1 MAPDKRKGGLGRGLA
16 ALIPNG
22 PSTNKPRL
30 GEDAANILMG
40 GSGPLAAT
48 TEEPQA
54 AKTAE
59 TESVPAPPRTQK
71 SAKATKKTTK
81 KAPTKAAKKAAS
93 AKNVSDQLAAA
104 HAAVTRPSTRTAGT
118 KLDGASQESREKDKQ
133 TPKAAT
139 APSAT
144 PRTPATETAQD
155 TKETQKKPNV
165 PQSPEDIGASY
176 QEIPVNQIVPN
187 PHQPRQVFDEEA
199 LAELVHS
206 IKEFGLMQPIVVRRA
221 ADDSGFEII
230 MGERR
235 WRAASKAGL
244 ETIPAIVRETDDGAM
259 LRDALLE
266 NIHRVQLNPLEEA
279 AAYQQLLE
287 EFDVTQAELAQ
298 RLGRSRP
305 VITNMIRLLQLP
317 VSVQRKVA
325 AGVLS
330 AGHARALLS
339 LQTGADAQE
348 LLAARIVAEG
358 LSVRATEEAVMLA
371 NRGEE
376 QKPKKPKDKPAPP
389 AFLTQAADRLADGL
403 DTKVTVTM
411 GKRKGKI
418 VVEFGD
424 REDFERI
431 MSIINSQH

>member
-40 GSGPLAAT
+40 GSGPLAAA

-59 TESVPAPPRTQK
+59 TESTPAPTRTQK

-118 KLDGASQESREKDKQ
+118 KLDGTPQEPREKDKQ
-133 TPKAAT
+133 APKAAT

>member
-40 GSGPLAAT
+40 GSGPLAAAT
-48 TEEPQA
+48 GEPQA
-54 AKTAE
+54 VETAE
-59 TESVPAPPRTQK
+59 TESVPAPTRTQK

-118 KLDGASQESREKDKQ
+118 KLDGTPQEPREKDKQ
-133 TPKAAT
+133 APKAAT

>member
-1 MAPDKRKGGLGRGLA
+1 M
-16 ALIPNG
+16 
-22 PSTNKPRL
+22 
-30 GEDAANILMG
+30 
-40 GSGPLAAT
+40 
-48 TEEPQA
+48 
-54 AKTAE
+54 
-59 TESVPAPPRTQK
+59 
-71 SAKATKKTTK
+71 
-81 KAPTKAAKKAAS
+81 
-93 AKNVSDQLAAA
+93 
-104 HAAVTRPSTRTAGT
+104 
-118 KLDGASQESREKDKQ
+118 
-133 TPKAAT
+133 
-139 APSAT
+139 
-144 PRTPATETAQD
+144 
-155 TKETQKKPNV
+155 
-165 PQSPEDIGASY
+165 
-176 QEIPVNQIVPN
+176 PN

-358 LSVRATEEAVMLA
+358 LSVRVTEEAVMLA

>member
-40 GSGPLAAT
+40 GSGPLAAA

-54 AKTAE
+54 VETAE
-59 TESVPAPPRTQK
+59 TESVPAPTRTQK

-104 HAAVTRPSTRTAGT
+104 HAAVTRPSTSTAGT

-144 PRTPATETAQD
+144 PRTPTTETTQD

-176 QEIPVNQIVPN
+176 QEIPVSQIVPN